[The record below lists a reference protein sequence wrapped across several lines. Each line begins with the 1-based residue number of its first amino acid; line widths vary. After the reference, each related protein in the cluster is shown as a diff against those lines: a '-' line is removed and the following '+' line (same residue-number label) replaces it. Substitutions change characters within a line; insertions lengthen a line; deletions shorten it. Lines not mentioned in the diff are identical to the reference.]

1 MPDSFVSQQ
10 ASSLTFLKSR
20 GAIVRDR
27 IIMKEGGRQGKEENQ
42 QSTINNQPPTTIYI
56 ESRRLRN

>member
-1 MPDSFVSQQ
+1 M
-10 ASSLTFLKSR
+10 TFLKSR